1 MIGNNDALDVNWQF
15 ARAFPEPRLH
25 PHLHLL
31 AKKLQE
37 GHICIDA
44 IPGKKEEEA
53 STGVSYLPEN
63 ELSELQPWVGNASTI
78 APFILHRHRLYL
90 HRYFHYETSLLSNI
104 QRLLSTEKL
113 YRTDYLN
120 KLQQQSAL
128 MKELAATHAVDG
140 LPPHLAADW
149 QLAAALMAAIQ
160 HLTIITGGPG
170 TGKTTTVAKI
180 IWLLLSTEP
189 SLRIALAAPTGKAAT
204 RMAESLLSTT
214 LPLPAPIRSIL
225 EKLKPTTLHRLL
237 GYKQD
242 SIYFRYNEK
251 QPLPYDLVI
260 VDECSMIDVAMFAKL
275 LSAIGPNTR
284 LLLLGDKNQL
294 ASVEAGS
301 MFGDLCN
308 QTEAINNFSDQTRK
322 LLNEFIPDAQRKIP
336 ASLPNTHPLAEH
348 IIELQYS
355 HRFNIN
361 SGIGRFSHAVLQ
373 NQTDILEGFLN
384 QPPYAEVQVITPP
397 HDSSLEIFLNG
408 YRDYI
413 LADDISEA
421 LRLFQQ
427 QRILCAIRE
436 GRGGLYESNQQ
447 AEAWLKKQQLLQ
459 PDNGFYENRPI
470 LITRNNQQLN
480 LINGDIG
487 IVRTINGQK
496 KVWFDAGNGQ
506 VRGVS
511 IHYIQN
517 AETVF
522 AMTIHKS
529 QGSEYNRVLVRL
541 TDNIHLPLLTRE
553 LLYTAVTRAKQQAI
567 ILSSQDILKATTAAS
582 VSRASGI
589 NARMD
594 EIQS

>member
-1 MIGNNDALDVNWQF
+1 MIGTNDILDVNWQF

-25 PHLHLL
+25 PHLRLL

-44 IPGKKEEEA
+44 TPTKTEEDI
-53 STGVSYLPEN
+53 SSGIHYLPEKD
-63 ELSELQPWVGNASTI
+63 LSELKPWIGNANTVS
-78 APFILHRHRLYL
+78 PFILHRHRLYL

-104 QRLLSTEKL
+104 QRLLAAEKI
-113 YRTDYLN
+113 YRSDYLN
-120 KLQQQSAL
+120 QLQQQTGL
-128 MKELAATHAVDG
+128 MKDLSATHTVDG

-180 IWLLLSTEP
+180 IWLLLSIQP
-189 SLRIALAAPTGKAAT
+189 GLRIALAAPTGKAAT
-204 RMAESLLSTT
+204 RMAESLQSTT
-214 LPLPAPIRSIL
+214 LPLPGAVKSIL
-225 EKLKPTTLHRLL
+225 EQLKPSTLHRLL

-242 SIYFRYNEK
+242 SIYFRYNEE

-260 VDECSMIDVAMFAKL
+260 VDECSMIDVAIFAKL

-308 QTEAINNFSDQTRK
+308 QTEAINNFTDTTRT
-322 LLNEFIPDAQRKIP
+322 LLNDCIPDAKRKIP
-336 ASLPNTHPLAEH
+336 TSTPNTHPLAEH
-348 IIELQYS
+348 IIELQFS

-361 SGIGRFSHAVLQ
+361 SGIGRFSHAVLH
-373 NQTDILEGFLN
+373 NQTDILESFLN
-384 QPPYAEVQVITPP
+384 QSPNAEVQVVTPP
-397 HDSSLEIFLNG
+397 HETALEQFLNG
-408 YRDYI
+408 YKDYI

-427 QRILCAIRE
+427 QRILCATRD
-436 GRGGLYESNQQ
+436 GKGGLYDSNQV
-447 AEAWLKKQQLLQ
+447 AEAWLKKQQLLR

-541 TDNIHLPLLTRE
+541 PDNTHLPLLTRE

-567 ILSSQDILKATTAAS
+567 ILSTREVLKAATAAS

-594 EIQS
+594 EI

>member
-1 MIGNNDALDVNWQF
+1 MMGTNDILDVNWQF
-15 ARAFPEPRLH
+15 ARAFPEPRLQ
-25 PHLHLL
+25 PHLRLL

-44 IPGKKEEEA
+44 TPATTEEDA
-53 STGVSYLPEN
+53 LTGINYLPEKD
-63 ELSELQPWVGNASTI
+63 LSELKPWVGNATTI
-78 APFILHRHRLYL
+78 SPFILHRRRLYL

-104 QRLLSTEKL
+104 QRLLAAEKL
-113 YRTDYLN
+113 SQSDNLQ
-120 KLQQQSAL
+120 KLLQQTAL
-128 MKELAATHAVDG
+128 MKELSATHAVDG

-180 IWLLLSTEP
+180 IWLLLSIQP

-204 RMAESLLSTT
+204 RMAESLQSTT
-214 LPLPAPIRSIL
+214 LPLPGAVKSIL
-225 EKLKPTTLHRLL
+225 EQLKPSTLHRLL

-242 SIYFRYNEK
+242 SIYFRYNEE

-260 VDECSMIDVAMFAKL
+260 VDECSMIDVTIFAKL
-275 LSAIGPNTR
+275 LSAIGPKTR

-308 QTEAINNFSDQTRK
+308 QTEAINNFTDTTRT
-322 LLNEFIPDAQRKIP
+322 LLNDCIPDAKRKIP
-336 ASLPNTHPLAEH
+336 TSTPNAHPLAEH

-361 SGIGRFSHAVLQ
+361 SGIGRFSHAVLH
-373 NQTDILEGFLN
+373 NQTDILESFLN
-384 QPPYAEVQVITPP
+384 QPPNAEVQVINPP
-397 HDSSLEIFLNG
+397 HETALEQFLTG
-408 YRDYI
+408 YKDYI
-413 LADDISEA
+413 QAADISEA

-427 QRILCAIRE
+427 QRILCATRE
-436 GRGGLYESNQQ
+436 GKGGLYDSNQV

-470 LITRNNQQLN
+470 LITRNSQQLN

-496 KVWFDAGNGQ
+496 KVWFDVGNGQ

-541 TDNIHLPLLTRE
+541 PDNTHLPLLTRE

-567 ILSSQDILKATTAAS
+567 ILSSREVLKAATAAS

-594 EIQS
+594 EI

>member
-1 MIGNNDALDVNWQF
+1 MIGTNDTLDVNWQF

-31 AKKLQE
+31 AKKLQD

-44 IPGKKEEEA
+44 TPIKTEEDI
-53 STGVSYLPEN
+53 SSGIHYLPEKD
-63 ELSELQPWVGNASTI
+63 LSELKPWVGNATALS
-78 APFILHRHRLYL
+78 PFILHRHRLYL
-90 HRYFHYETSLLSNI
+90 QRYFHYETSLLQHI
-104 QRLLSTEKL
+104 QRLLTAEKL
-113 YRTDYLN
+113 YQSDYLN
-120 KLQQQSAL
+120 QLQQQTGL
-128 MKELAATHAVDG
+128 MKDLSATHTVDG

-149 QLAAALMAAIQ
+149 QLAAALMAALQ

-180 IWLLLSTEP
+180 IWLLLSIQP
-189 SLRIALAAPTGKAAT
+189 ALRIALAAPTGKAAT
-204 RMAESLLSTT
+204 RMAESLQSTT
-214 LPLPAPIRSIL
+214 LPLPASVRTTI
-225 EKLKPTTLHRLL
+225 EQLKPATLHRLL
-237 GYKQD
+237 GYRQN
-242 SIYFRYNEK
+242 SIYFRYNEE
-251 QPLPYDLVI
+251 QPLPYDLII
-260 VDECSMIDVAMFAKL
+260 VDECSMIDVAIFAKL
-275 LSAIGPNTR
+275 LSAIGPKTR

-308 QTEAINNFSDQTRK
+308 QTEAINSFTDTTQK
-322 LLNEFIPDAQRKIP
+322 LLNEFIPEATRKIP

-355 HRFNIN
+355 HRFTIN
-361 SGIGRFSHAVLQ
+361 SGIGRFSHAVLH
-373 NQTDILEGFLN
+373 NQTDVLESFLN
-384 QPPYAEVQVITPP
+384 QPPNAEVQVVTPP
-397 HDSSLEIFLNG
+397 HEIVLEQFLDG
-408 YRDYI
+408 YKDYI

-427 QRILCAIRE
+427 QRILCATRD
-436 GRGGLYESNQQ
+436 GKGGLYDSNQV

-496 KVWFDAGNGQ
+496 KVWFDTGNGQ

-541 TDNIHLPLLTRE
+541 PDNTHLPLLTRE

-567 ILSSQDILKATTAAS
+567 ILSSREVLKAATA
-582 VSRASGI
+582 VRVLRASGI
-589 NARMD
+589 NDRMD
-594 EIQS
+594 EI